1 MTKDDVKFQQMA
13 DNFECD
19 AEFSCWNDKKLAFIK
34 NDILD
39 GKEMWLICT
48 ADGRKIAATDDREFA
63 FVMAKQNDLNPTS
76 VH

>member
-1 MTKDDVKFQQMA
+1 MAKDDIKLQSMTPNSEKDVA
-13 DNFECD
+13 LN
-19 AEFSCWNDKKLAFIK
+19 CWNDKKLAFIK

-39 GKEMWLICT
+39 GKEVWLICT

-63 FVMAKQNDLNPTS
+63 FVMAKQNNLNPTS